1 MSDTQSGSPRA
12 YKQELKRDLSLWEN
26 TSLVV
31 SATTPATG
39 AFIIA
44 PVLFGL
50 NGTGAAMT
58 FCIAAV
64 LGLSLAYCW
73 AELGSAYPIAG
84 GDYTFIAR
92 ILGRAPGFVSM
103 FITGPVQ
110 AVLIPAVVALGMA
123 EYLRVIVD
131 VDANVLGAVI
141 IIGGA
146 VIALFGVR
154 LNAIAVTVLLV
165 VEILA
170 VVLVAA
176 FGFINVQRP
185 ITTLL
190 HPEVMDAQGIA
201 SPLTLSALIAGIA
214 VGSFAYNGFQGALIF
229 SEETVGARRNVAR
242 AVFIALGVAVACEV
256 FPVAAATLAA
266 PSLSELSN
274 SANPWQYVLTA
285 IGGDTFNTVISLG
298 IAVAVLNAVIA
309 LMPYYARILYSTGR
323 DVAWPVP
330 ISRALAVV
338 HSKYGTPWLAT
349 ILVGIGG
356 AVMILLSDVATLTT
370 WTGAL
375 LAVEFILVAASALV
389 SRLRN
394 PGLERPY
401 RMPLWP
407 LWPIVAIV
415 MSIAV
420 LSQQV
425 RADLIVAGACV
436 LIALTYYVLYLRP
449 RSETHFLML
458 APPDEDLR
466 DSTVEVAR

>member
-1 MSDTQSGSPRA
+1 MRDSKSGSPRK

-26 TSLVV
+26 ASLVV

-44 PVLFGL
+44 PVLFAL
-50 NGTGAAMT
+50 NGTGAAIT
-58 FCIAAV
+58 FAIAAV

-73 AELGSAYPIAG
+73 AELGAAYPLAG

-92 ILGRAPGFVSM
+92 IMGRAPGFVSM

-123 EYLRVIVD
+123 DYLRVVVN
-131 VDANVLGAVI
+131 VDANLLGAAI

-146 VIALFGVR
+146 AIALFGVR
-154 LNAIAVTVLLV
+154 LNAMAVTVLLV

-170 VVLVAA
+170 VVVVSVVGLVK
-176 FGFINVQRP
+176 VQRP
-185 ITTLL
+185 VTTLFR
-190 HPEVMDAQGIA
+190 PEVFDSYGVA
-201 SPLTLSALIAGIA
+201 SPLTLSALVAGIA
-214 VGSFAYNGFQGALIF
+214 VGSFAFNGFQGALIF
-229 SEETVGARRNVAR
+229 SEETVGARRNIAR
-242 AVFIALGVAVACEV
+242 AVFIALGVAVACEIV
-256 FPVAAATLAA
+256 PVAAAILAA
-266 PSLSELSN
+266 PSLTELST
-274 SANPWQYVLTA
+274 SANPWQYFLTA
-285 IGGDTFNTVISLG
+285 VGGETFNTVISLG

-323 DVAWPVP
+323 DMAWPGP

-338 HSKYGTPWLAT
+338 HPKYGTPWLAT

-356 AVMILLSDVATLTT
+356 AVMILISDVATLST

-375 LAVEFILVAASALV
+375 LAVEFILVAGSALV
-389 SRLRN
+389 SRVRS
-394 PGLERPY
+394 PGLDRPY

-407 LWPIVAIV
+407 LWPIIAII
-415 MSIAV
+415 MSLAV

-425 RADLIVAGACV
+425 RSDLIVAGACV
-436 LIALTYYVLYLRP
+436 ALALGYYVLYLRP
-449 RSETHFLML
+449 RGETHFLML
-458 APPDEDLR
+458 APPDEER
-466 DSTVEVAR
+466 NDSTVGVA

>member
-1 MSDTQSGSPRA
+1 MRDSKSGSPRK

-26 TSLVV
+26 ASLVV

-44 PVLFGL
+44 PVLFAL
-50 NGTGAAMT
+50 NGTGAAIT
-58 FCIAAV
+58 FAIAAV

-73 AELGSAYPIAG
+73 AELGAAYPLAG

-92 ILGRAPGFVSM
+92 IMGRAPGFVSM

-123 EYLRVIVD
+123 DYLRVVVN
-131 VDANVLGAVI
+131 VDANLLGAAI

-154 LNAIAVTVLLV
+154 LNAMAVTVLLV

-170 VVLVAA
+170 VVVVSVVGLVK
-176 FGFINVQRP
+176 VQRP
-185 ITTLL
+185 VTTLFR
-190 HPEVMDAQGIA
+190 PEVFDSYGVA
-201 SPLTLSALIAGIA
+201 SPLTLSALVAGIA
-214 VGSFAYNGFQGALIF
+214 VGSFAFNGFQGALIF
-229 SEETVGARRNVAR
+229 SEETVGARRNIAR
-242 AVFIALGVAVACEV
+242 AVFIALGVAVACEIV
-256 FPVAAATLAA
+256 PVAAAILAA
-266 PSLSELSN
+266 PSLTELST
-274 SANPWQYVLTA
+274 SANPWQYFLTA
-285 IGGDTFNTVISLG
+285 VGGETFNTVISLG

-323 DVAWPVP
+323 DMAWPGP

-338 HSKYGTPWLAT
+338 HPKYGTPWLAT

-356 AVMILLSDVATLTT
+356 AVMILISDVATLST

-375 LAVEFILVAASALV
+375 LAVEFILVAGSALV
-389 SRLRN
+389 SRVRS
-394 PGLERPY
+394 PGLDRPY

-407 LWPIVAIV
+407 LWPIIAII
-415 MSIAV
+415 MSLAV

-425 RADLIVAGACV
+425 RSDLIVAGACV
-436 LIALTYYVLYLRP
+436 ALALGYYVLYLRP
-449 RSETHFLML
+449 RGETHFLML
-458 APPDEDLR
+458 APPDEER
-466 DSTVEVAR
+466 NDSTVGVA

>member
-1 MSDTQSGSPRA
+1 MRDSKSGSPKK

-26 TSLVV
+26 ASLVV

-44 PVLFGL
+44 PVLFAL
-50 NGTGAAMT
+50 NGTGAAIT
-58 FCIAAV
+58 FAIAAV

-73 AELGSAYPIAG
+73 AELGAAYPIAG

-92 ILGRAPGFVSM
+92 IMGRAPGFVSM

-123 EYLRVIVD
+123 DYLRVVVN
-131 VDANVLGAVI
+131 VDANFLGAAI

-146 VIALFGVR
+146 AIALFGVR
-154 LNAIAVTVLLV
+154 LNAMAVTVLLV

-170 VVLVAA
+170 VVVVSVVGLVK
-176 FGFINVQRP
+176 VQRP
-185 ITTLL
+185 VTTLFR
-190 HPEVMDAQGIA
+190 PEVFDSYGVA
-201 SPLTLSALIAGIA
+201 SPLTLSALVAGIA
-214 VGSFAYNGFQGALIF
+214 VGSFAFNGFQGALIF
-229 SEETVGARRNVAR
+229 SEETVGGRRNIAR
-242 AVFIALGVAVACEV
+242 AVFIALGVAVACEIV
-256 FPVAAATLAA
+256 PVAAAILAA
-266 PSLSELSN
+266 PSLTDLSN
-274 SANPWQYVLTA
+274 SDNPWQYFLTSV
-285 IGGDTFNTVISLG
+285 GGETFNTIISLG

-323 DVAWPVP
+323 DMAWPNPV
-330 ISRALAVV
+330 SRALAKV
-338 HSKYGTPWLAT
+338 HPKYGTPWLAT

-356 AVMILLSDVATLTT
+356 AVMILISDVATLST

-375 LAVEFILVAASALV
+375 LAVEFILVAGSAIL
-389 SRLRN
+389 SRIRT

-407 LWPIVAIV
+407 LWPVIAIV

-420 LSQQV
+420 LSQQL
-425 RADLIVAGACV
+425 RGDLIVAGACV
-436 LIALTYYVLYLRP
+436 LLALGYYTFYLRP
-449 RSETHFLML
+449 RGETHFLML
-458 APPDEDLR
+458 APPDEGR
-466 DSTVEVAR
+466 DDQTVGVP